1 MWPIGS
7 RAFYTLGGV
16 SWSRGNKGGEGW
28 GGDEL
33 WSPKRGKAPAN
44 MQRAKLLAAR
54 ALAAYP
60 GYASTRKVQT
70 PEKTKNMLLV
80 VRKWE

>member
-1 MWPIGS
+1 
-7 RAFYTLGGV
+7 
-16 SWSRGNKGGEGW
+16 
-28 GGDEL
+28 
-33 WSPKRGKAPAN
+33 

>member
-1 MWPIGS
+1 
-7 RAFYTLGGV
+7 
-16 SWSRGNKGGEGW
+16 
-28 GGDEL
+28 
-33 WSPKRGKAPAN
+33 

-80 VRKWE
+80 VRNCGSSAKEGDPYPAPKKTLPMMGTIQWTER